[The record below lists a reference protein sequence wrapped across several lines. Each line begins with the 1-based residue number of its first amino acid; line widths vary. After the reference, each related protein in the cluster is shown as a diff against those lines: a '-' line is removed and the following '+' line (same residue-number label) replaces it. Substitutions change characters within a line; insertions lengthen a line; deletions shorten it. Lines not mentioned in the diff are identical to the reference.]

1 MAVSTARTNGERFYI
16 IGFGGEYVLGPDAK
30 PGIVS
35 HHNEIIVPAAAELN
49 GAFEAHRAADIDVD
63 DASEVVGV
71 SDKGLDDICERIDL
85 TVRLNFGDA
94 AVEELHAAWGHRTRS
109 QLVILPHLRQVDAL
123 DNFVLRLP
131 GVKLFTLD
139 PALVAELKLAIDALR
154 DAVGRKQRAIT
165 VRAGCAARLSEA
177 AAAFDAAWSRMVKY
191 ATFVLGAD
199 VGLYVPDLSD
209 FRRKRKTTEVGE
221 EG

>member
-1 MAVSTARTNGERFYI
+1 VVNTNDGT
-16 IGFGGEYVLGPDAK
+16 
-30 PGIVS
+30 
-35 HHNEIIVPAAAELN
+35 
-49 GAFEAHRAADIDVD
+49 
-63 DASEVVGV
+63 
-71 SDKGLDDICERIDL
+71 LDNICERIDL

-94 AVEELHAAWGHRTRS
+94 AVEELHAAWGHRSRS
-109 QLVILPHLRQVDAL
+109 ALTTLPHLRQVDAL
-123 DNFVLRLP
+123 ESFVLRLP
-131 GVKLFTLD
+131 GVKLFTLE
-139 PALVAELKLAIDALR
+139 PTLVEELKAATHALR
-154 DAVGRKQRAIT
+154 ESVGRKQRAIT

-209 FRRKRKTTEVGE
+209 FRRKRKSAAEVGE

>member
-1 MAVSTARTNGERFYI
+1 MAISTPRTNGERFYI
-16 IGFGGEYVLGPDAK
+16 IGFGGDYVAGPDAK

-35 HHNEIIVPAAAELN
+35 HHNDLVVPAAAELTS
-49 GAFEAHRAADIDVD
+49 AFEAHRASDNDVD
-63 DASEVVGV
+63 DATGVVGAC
-71 SDKGLDDICERIDL
+71 DKSLDDICERIDL

-94 AVEELHAAWGHRTRS
+94 AVEELHAAWGHRPRS
-109 QLVILPHLRQVDAL
+109 QLVILPYLRQVDAL
-123 DNFVLRLP
+123 ENFLLRLP

-139 PALVAELKLAIDALR
+139 AALVSELKLANDALR

-165 VRAGCAARLSEA
+165 VRAGNAARLSEA

-209 FRRKRKTTEVGE
+209 FRRKRKAAEAGE